1 MTYKQPNIFYI
12 DLLVYTHDV
21 KARQEGWLLWSI
33 KSPYKVLASEK
44 VRVFENKS
52 KINLENQ
59 EKEKGKRNKKYFK
72 K

>member
-33 KSPYKVLASEK
+33 KSPYKLLASEIK
-44 VRVFENKS
+44 FGFL
-52 KINLENQ
+52 KINL
-59 EKEKGKRNKKYFK
+59 K
-72 K
+72 